1 MQMGLVGSVKQGT
14 CLCSFNF
21 HIHLT
26 SGAHPRAHRRGVRG
40 WSRFWPCWRA
50 SAAWAVGRGSL
61 QHIHTSSC
69 SAGSAAA
76 GCWQVSRHCW
86 HDTTSPRSPAGGR
99 ALPDC
104 LRASKQIKQSR
115 WCLQAAQLPQVLFL
129 FPTSGEQCR
138 GSAERQGRGQLAF
151 VHSDFL
157 WRHQKSLSRHWRHC
171 LLQCKICLI
180 KESQENRFLPYFSF

>member
-1 MQMGLVGSVKQGT
+1 MLPEGLPQTQLELSPLALEFGAQRANTCAQACAQRQTHLSPVIPCQQGWQLPEGCYLLEMGKMQMGLVGSVKQGT

-40 WSRFWPCWRA
+40 WSHFWPCWRA

-61 QHIHTSSC
+61 RHIHTSSC

-86 HDTTSPRSPAGGR
+86 HDTTSPRSLAGGR

-115 WCLQAAQLPQVLFL
+115 WCL
-129 FPTSGEQCR
+129 
-138 GSAERQGRGQLAF
+138 
-151 VHSDFL
+151 
-157 WRHQKSLSRHWRHC
+157 
-171 LLQCKICLI
+171 
-180 KESQENRFLPYFSF
+180 